1 MAVTAGTYRHWKGP
15 QYLVLGLGHDAN
27 DESRTVVVYVPLYPV
42 DGPPFAV
49 RELEDF
55 EAWVDPVTGAATPQG
70 RGVQRFRRV
79 ELP

>member
-15 QYLVLGLGHDAN
+15 QYLVLGLAHDAN
-27 DESRTVVVYVPLYPV
+27 DDNRVVVVYVPLYPV

-49 RELEDF
+49 RTLDDF
-55 EAWVDPVTGAATPQG
+55 EAWVDPVTGASTPKG

>member
-27 DESRTVVVYVPLYPV
+27 DDNRVVVVYVPLYPV

-49 RELEDF
+49 RTLDDF
-55 EAWVDPVTGAATPQG
+55 EAWVDPVTGVATQKG

>member
-27 DESRTVVVYVPLYPV
+27 DESRQVVVYIPLYPV

-49 RELEDF
+49 RSLEDF
-55 EAWVDPVTGAATPQG
+55 EAWVDPVTGAATPPG